1 MDIYLKL
8 FEVLFPV
15 FFVVG
20 IGYYLGKKNP
30 KIDTT
35 FITNFAANVGTPAMI
50 IYALTAT
57 GTSFEIFKNYFW
69 YYLIAIIIFSLIGIV
84 FLFLLNTK
92 DIIRELPPFIMPN
105 TGNMGL
111 PICLFAYGSQ
121 GLGVAAAISAL
132 IILSHFTLGIFLAA
146 NVGTPAM
153 IIYALTATGTS
164 FEIFKNYFWYYFIAI
179 IIFSLIGVVFLF
191 LLNTKDIIR
200 ELPPFIMPN
209 TGNMGLPICLFAYGS
224 QGLGVAAAI
233 SALIILSHFT
243 LGIFLAARKFN
254 FDVILKS
261 PPFYTIIISVFLLY
275 FEIKTPV
282 FIENT
287 TFLLMYAT
295 IFLILMSL
303 GIALTR
309 FKVFSFKKA
318 LISSIG
324 RVIAGPIVGFLL
336 IRYFN
341 LTGFAAGV
349 LLIQCSMPSA
359 VLNYLVASIY
369 SPKKIIDSVASTIV
383 VSTLMSFITIP
394 IVVFFALKY
403 FN

>member
-1 MDIYLKL
+1 MLIYLKL

-30 KIDTT
+30 KIDTA
-35 FITNFAANVGTPAMI
+35 FITNFAANIGTPAMI
-50 IYALTAT
+50 LYALNPVNI
-57 GTSFEIFKNYFW
+57 SFDVFKYYFG
-69 YYLIAIIIFSLIGIV
+69 YYVIAIIGFILIGILC
-84 FLFLLNTK
+84 LFIQNTK
-92 DIIRELPPFIMPN
+92 DIVRELPPLIMPN

-121 GLGVAAAISAL
+121 GLGVSASISAL
-132 IILSHFTLGIFLAA
+132 IILCHFTLG
-146 NVGTPAM
+146 V
-153 IIYALTATGTS
+153 
-164 FEIFKNYFWYYFIAI
+164 
-179 IIFSLIGVVFLF
+179 
-191 LLNTKDIIR
+191 
-200 ELPPFIMPN
+200 
-209 TGNMGLPICLFAYGS
+209 
-224 QGLGVAAAI
+224 
-233 SALIILSHFT
+233 
-243 LGIFLAARKFN
+243 FLAARKFSV
-254 FDVILKS
+254 DVVIQS
-261 PPFYTIIISVFLLY
+261 PPFYTIIVAVILLY
-275 FEIKTPV
+275 YDFHLPV

-287 TFLLMYAT
+287 TMLLMYAT

-318 LISSIG
+318 LICSIG
-324 RVIAGPIVGFLL
+324 RVIVGPIIGFLL
-336 IRYFN
+336 IKYFK

-383 VSTLMSFITIP
+383 VSTVMSFFTIP